1 MKNIAKTAALA
12 WRYLWS
18 RPLAA
23 ALNLLLLTL
32 GLAAITLVLLVSTQ
46 LDQAFERDLDG
57 IDLVVGAKGSP
68 LQLILAGV
76 FHIDVPTGNIP
87 LQEVQDLQSNPLVSQ
102 VIPLSL
108 GDSYQGFR
116 IVGTTPDYPAHYRA
130 ELAQGALWQQPMD
143 AVLGATVAR
152 SVVQPG
158 REGEPLVGATFVG
171 THGLGAGG
179 HAHGDHPYRVSG
191 VLAPCGCVLDRL
203 ILTSTESV
211 WLVHETATADDPED
225 LEILKQEREVTVAL
239 VRYRT
244 PLAAVSLPR
253 AINANTSMQAAAPA
267 IEVTRLLRLL
277 GVGADVLRAFG
288 GVLLAVAALSVFIA
302 LWNAVRERRF
312 DLAML
317 RMLGA
322 PRAAWPGWCCAR
334 HCGWR
339 PWPAP
344 WACCWATAW
353 RTRWAG
359 RCRRRGCCRSPGPCG
374 CPKRPGCPCW
384 RAWWLRWRPCCRPCR
399 LTAPMWPTCWC
410 SLDRYVFCCPLISP
424 ERNHHEKTVD
434 GFVPGPLAADQRC
447 SLGPGPL

>member
-46 LDQAFERDLDG
+46 LDRAFERDLEG

-87 LQEVQDLQSNPLVSQ
+87 LQEVQALQQNPLVAQ
-102 VIPLSL
+102 VVPLSL
-108 GDSYQGFR
+108 GDSYQGYR
-116 IVGTTPDYPAHYRA
+116 IVGTTPDYVAHYRA
-130 ELAQGALWQQPMD
+130 TLAEGALWQQPMD
-143 AVLGATVAR
+143 AVLGASAAR
-152 SVVQPG
+152 GIVKQG
-158 REGEPLVGATFVG
+158 HAGQPLVGATFIG
-171 THGLGAGG
+171 SHGLGGGG

-322 PRAAWPGWCCAR
+322 PPGRVAGLVLCEALWLASLASALGLLLG
-334 HCGWR
+334 HALAHGLGWALQAQGLL
-339 PWPAP
+339 PVTGWIWLPAE
-344 WACCWATAW
+344 
-353 RTRWAG
+353 AG
-359 RCRRRGCCRSPGPCG
+359 
-374 CPKRPGCPCW
+374 
-384 RAWWLRWRPCCRPCR
+384 
-399 LTAPMWPTCWC
+399 
-410 SLDRYVFCCPLISP
+410 VPL
-424 ERNHHEKTVD
+424 
-434 GFVPGPLAADQRC
+434 LAAGVAALAALLPAVQAYRTDVADLLSQ
-447 SLGPGPL
+447 P